1 MSTDIGQIVARLER
15 RLAAVEAQ
23 SRLSHASLDDAALQV
38 KDSSGGLRGIL
49 GVQGDGTAAVNIV
62 NGGPPPV
69 PSTPSVAPALG
80 GIAAGWDGA
89 FADGAII
96 PLDWA
101 RVEVHASPTAG
112 FDPTADSLVA
122 TIETAQGGIAYVPA
136 TAPQYVRLLARNTS
150 GAASAPTSTVG
161 PYAPRPVAGE
171 IGIGEI
177 TATLIADGAV
187 TTPKLFAN
195 AVTTAKLS
203 AGSVDATALKADAI
217 TGKTITGGVIN
228 GAEFHSDDGIGGLV
242 DIQDGTVV
250 TTAASGWQ
258 IVMDPS
264 QDLPVID
271 FLSSDGTTAGSI
283 NGTSDDDEARPGLNI
298 SSGPFTDGAIN
309 DWRWVTFM
317 GQDGLSNGWR
327 TVRVRESDVTVS
339 KGGQIVARPE
349 YVQMLHFDSTAPT
362 DPTIFQLQPGLF
374 AMDEGRI
381 ALDPPASA
389 SPALFIT
396 TKTGHTGTLIRAQLN
411 GADKFY
417 VTAGG
422 AIVGSALTVGGGLAG
437 ATLTLDGTDQGHG
450 QVAFE
455 ARSSATGAVSAET
468 VALTA
473 TSAVLKTGRA
483 YRIQVRGLAQNNT
496 NGTGV
501 RVRVRKT
508 NTTGAV
514 WLDSFTVTTPV
525 GGANYQYS
533 NQQVV
538 TNVSGATI
546 TANLVMTYAS
556 VGGGN
561 SILNTGGGCY
571 TTFEVIDIG
580 DAASFSTAQ
589 TVT

>member
-1 MSTDIGQIVARLER
+1 MPADIGQMLVRLEQ

-38 KDSSGGLRGIL
+38 KDASGGLRGIL
-49 GVQGDGTAAVNIV
+49 GVQIDGTAAVNIV

-80 GIAAGWDGA
+80 GIAAGWDGT
-89 FADGAII
+89 FTDGAII

-112 FDPTADSLVA
+112 FTPTADSLVA

-150 GAASAPTSTVG
+150 GTASAPTSTVG

-187 TTPKLFAN
+187 TTPKVFAN
-195 AVTTAKLS
+195 AITTAKLS

-228 GAEFHSDDGIGGLV
+228 GAEFHSDDGAGGLV

-250 TTAASGWQ
+250 TTADSGWQ
-258 IVMDPS
+258 IIVDPS
-264 QDLPVID
+264 QTLPVID

-283 NGTSDDDEARPGLNI
+283 NGTGDESQPGLDI
-298 SSGPFTDGAIN
+298 SSGPFTDGAVT
-309 DWRWVTFM
+309 DWRWVTRM
-317 GQDGLSNGWR
+317 GQDGSTNGWR
-327 TVRVRESDVTVS
+327 TVRVRESDVDVIKGAQLFAGPDFAQVS
-339 KGGQIVARPE
+339 
-349 YVQMLHFDSTAPT
+349 YVDSASPGDST
-362 DPTIFQLQPGLF
+362 ILQVQPGIVIL
-374 AMDEGRI
+374 DEARI
-381 ALDPPASA
+381 VLDPPASTQPVIFVTA
-389 SPALFIT
+389 
-396 TKTGHTGTLIRAQLN
+396 KTGHSGTLIRAQLN

-417 VTAGG
+417 VTADG

-437 ATLTLDGTDQGHG
+437 ASLALDGIDQGHG
-450 QVAFE
+450 QVVFQ
-455 ARSSATGAVSAET
+455 ARSSATAAVAAES
-468 VALTA
+468 VALTQ
-473 TSAVLKTGRA
+473 TGAVLKTGRA

-501 RVRVRKT
+501 RIRVRKT
-508 NTTGAV
+508 NVTGAV

-525 GGANYQYS
+525 ANANYQYN

-538 TNVSGATI
+538 TNITGSTI
-546 TANLVMTYAS
+546 TATLVMTYAS
-556 VGGGN
+556 VSGGN

-571 TTFEVIDIG
+571 TTFEVTDIG
-580 DAASFSTAQ
+580 DAANFSTAQ
-589 TVT
+589 TIT